1 MAPLDESLYSLYS
14 NICIICFFI
23 FRAVLAEKFKGYS
36 GESEVMTIGKM
47 LHQVFQQVLMKIQEV
62 GASLRGVALK
72 DAVSKE
78 IQSVVSTLDSLDQL

>member
-1 MAPLDESLYSLYS
+1 MNLSTVCTPISAYV
-14 NICIICFFI
+14 FFV